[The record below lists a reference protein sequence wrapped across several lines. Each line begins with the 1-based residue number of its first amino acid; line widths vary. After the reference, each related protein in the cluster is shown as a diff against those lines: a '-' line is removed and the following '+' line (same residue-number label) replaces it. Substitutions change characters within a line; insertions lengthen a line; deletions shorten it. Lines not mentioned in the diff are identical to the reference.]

1 MASEDLNALEKEA
14 LRIVQH
20 GNGKYSWYQVARV
33 LPVYDYPGQE
43 HNASKILRRLEQIG
57 LLRSCT
63 TNEKGDP
70 CYELTEAGIRRL
82 SSFDVKPI
90 HTLQS

>member
-1 MASEDLNALEKEA
+1 MASEDPNALEKEA
-14 LRIVQH
+14 LRIVRQ

-43 HNASKILRRLEQIG
+43 HNASKILRRLEKLG
-57 LLRSCT
+57 LLRSSI

-70 CYELTEAGIRRL
+70 CYELTEAGLRL
-82 SSFDVKPI
+82 LGSLDVKPI